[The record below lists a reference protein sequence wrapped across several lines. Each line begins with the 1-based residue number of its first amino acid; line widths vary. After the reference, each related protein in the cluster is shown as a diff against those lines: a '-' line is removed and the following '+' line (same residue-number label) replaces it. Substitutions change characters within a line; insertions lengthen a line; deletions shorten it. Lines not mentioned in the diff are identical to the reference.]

1 MLEKAS
7 THLSEHI
14 DTVKENKGTMHN
26 LTFKTA
32 QSTYQVL
39 EKMAFCLGVLLPTR
53 HQSVLESLFQRV
65 KNYLEEFQETQD
77 FRAILDGDVDSNS
90 FNRQKIREIEEE
102 NQRIAK
108 KLLEAEMAVQR
119 AEAEREKAEAE
130 RERAEAERQQERIK
144 MAQIEREKLE
154 GEEEK
159 RNLEL

>member
-39 EKMAFCLGVLLPTR
+39 EKMAFCLGVLLPIR

-77 FRAILDGDVDSNS
+77 FGAFLGGDVDSNY

-102 NQRIAK
+102 KERIAK
-108 KLLEAEMAVQR
+108 ELLEARMAV
-119 AEAEREKAEAE
+119 
-130 RERAEAERQQERIK
+130 
-144 MAQIEREKLE
+144 
-154 GEEEK
+154 
-159 RNLEL
+159 